1 MSAGSDAAAKPS
13 TEGMIQLGGL
23 PSLRT
28 YLRSLWA
35 RREFAFNMAAGEMRA
50 QNFDTVLGNAWHLLN
65 PLLLVAVYFLM
76 FGLILDVS
84 RGTPNFIG
92 FLAVGIFTYN
102 FLQKSA
108 TSGASSIVGNLGLIR
123 SLQFPRILL
132 PISAVLKEAL
142 AFGNMLVVLAIVVIV
157 TELQACAG
165 PAADVPAACGTFTVP
180 ITVEWLVFV
189 PLFLLMLLFGFGV
202 AFVTARLTDHVRDT
216 ANVLPYLFRIGFYV
230 SGVLY
235 PVDRFVQSPWMKEV
249 FNANPF
255 YGFVTLVRHYIMQTY
270 TGSDIA
276 TVWIW
281 ATVWSFGLFVF
292 GLFFFRAREKRYGR
306 G

>member
-1 MSAGSDAAAKPS
+1 
-13 TEGMIQLGGL
+13 MIRLGGL
-23 PSLRT
+23 PPLRT
-28 YLRSLWA
+28 YLRSLWE
-35 RREFAFNMAAGEMRA
+35 RREFASNMAAGELRA
-50 QNFDTVLGNAWHLLN
+50 QNFDTVLGNLWHLLN

-76 FGLILDVS
+76 FGLILNVS
-84 RGTPNFIG
+84 RGTPNFVG

-142 AFGNMLVVLAIVVIV
+142 AFGNMLVVMAIVVVV
-157 TELQACAG
+157 TELQACSG
-165 PAADVPAACGTFTVP
+165 ADAPQVCETFTVP
-180 ITVEWLVFV
+180 ISVEWLVFIPIFV
-189 PLFLLMLLFGFGV
+189 LMLLFGFGI

-216 ANVLPYLFRIGFYV
+216 ANVLPYLFRIGFYI

-235 PVDRFVQSPWMKEV
+235 PVDRFVREPWMKQV

-255 YGFVTLVRHYIMQTY
+255 YGFVTLVRHYLMQTY
-270 TGSDIA
+270 TGTDIGQL
-276 TVWIW
+276 W
-281 ATVWSFGLFVF
+281 AWLAAWSVGLFLFGL
-292 GLFFFRAREKRYGR
+292 LFFRAREKRYGR

>member
-1 MSAGSDAAAKPS
+1 MTAGTESRLQTS
-13 TEGMIQLGGL
+13 TEGMIRLGGL
-23 PSLRT
+23 PPLRA
-28 YLRSLWA
+28 YLRSLWD
-35 RREFAFNMAAGEMRA
+35 RREFASNMAAGELRA
-50 QNFDTVLGNAWHLLN
+50 QNFDTVLGNLWHLLN
-65 PLLLVAVYFLM
+65 PMLLVAVYFLM

-84 RGTPNFIG
+84 RGTPNFVG
-92 FLAVGIFTYN
+92 FLAVGIFTYT

-108 TSGASSIVGNLGLIR
+108 TSGAGSIVGNLGLIR

-132 PISAVLKEAL
+132 PISAVLKEVL
-142 AFGNMLVVLAIVVIV
+142 AFGSMFVVMSIVVVV

-165 PAADVPAACGTFTVP
+165 SDAPEVCESFTVP
-180 ITVEWLVFV
+180 VSVEWLVFI
-189 PLFLLMLLFGFGV
+189 PIFALMLLFGFGI

-235 PVDRFVQSPWMKEV
+235 PVDRFVQEEWMKQV

-255 YGFVTLVRHYIMQTY
+255 YGFVTLVRHYLMQTY
-270 TGSDIA
+270 TGTDIGQLW
-276 TVWIW
+276 VWVI
-281 ATVWSFGLFVF
+281 TWSVGLFVF
-292 GLFFFRAREKRYGR
+292 GLLFFRAREKRYGR